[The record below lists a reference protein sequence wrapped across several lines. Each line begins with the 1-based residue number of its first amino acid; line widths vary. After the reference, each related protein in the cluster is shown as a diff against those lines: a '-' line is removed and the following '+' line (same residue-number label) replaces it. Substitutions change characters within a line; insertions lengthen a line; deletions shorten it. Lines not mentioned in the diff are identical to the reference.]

1 MVYQLHDVQSK
12 LKEYRQELREL
23 GVVHLSLFGSVVH
36 GKAAE
41 ASDLDFLVEMK
52 PKTFRN
58 YMGLKLFLE
67 DLFGLP
73 VDLVTKEGLKP
84 LLRERVLG
92 EAERVA

>member
-1 MVYQLHDVQSK
+1 MIYESHEVQSK
-12 LKEYRQELREL
+12 LQEHRQALREF
-23 GVVHLSLFGSVVH
+23 GVVRLSLFGSAVRNEA
-36 GKAAE
+36 GE
-41 ASDLDFLVEMK
+41 ASDLDFLVELT

-73 VDLVTKEGLKP
+73 VDLVTREGLKP
-84 LLRERVLG
+84 LLSERVLG